1 MVTCFS
7 SLVFCRAE
15 QAIKKSLAK
24 LPLVTTVMTMV
35 TKIAAKRRNRE
46 IPREDLR
53 QRISDAA
60 LFLFKE
66 SGYAVSVDQIVNR
79 ARVSKG
85 AFFNFFPTKAD
96 ALIGYFRELDG
107 AVARLRKDMD
117 PRHPLAAL
125 KKFFARTETLLRAE
139 GPLLDTLWQAIWTHP
154 SLMNADRASAERDRR
169 GFAEFFARARAAGTV
184 DAKVAPSVGADMV
197 GDLWTASILMWL
209 AAGQSYSLAEVVAP
223 KLQLLFAGLGKG
235 KKQ

>member
-1 MVTCFS
+1 
-7 SLVFCRAE
+7 
-15 QAIKKSLAK
+15 
-24 LPLVTTVMTMV
+24 
-35 TKIAAKRRNRE
+35 
-46 IPREDLR
+46 LR

-66 SGYAVSVDQIVNR
+66 SGFDAVSVDQIVTR

-107 AVARLRKDMD
+107 AIAHLRADLD
-117 PRHPLAAL
+117 PRYPLAAL
-125 KKFFARTETLLRAE
+125 KNFFVRSETLLRAE

-154 SLMNADRASAERDRR
+154 LLMNADRASAERDRR
-169 GFAEFFARARAAGTV
+169 GFAEFFTRARATGTL
-184 DAKVAPSVGADMV
+184 DAKVDPSVAADMV

-209 AAGQSYSLAEVVAP
+209 AAGKSYSCSEAVAP
-223 KLQLLFAGLGKG
+223 KLQLLFAGLGKE
-235 KKQ
+235 KKR

>member
-1 MVTCFS
+1 
-7 SLVFCRAE
+7 
-15 QAIKKSLAK
+15 
-24 LPLVTTVMTMV
+24 MTMV
-35 TKIAAKRRNRE
+35 TGTREKRTNRE

-60 LFLFKE
+60 LSLFKE
-66 SGYAVSVDQIVNR
+66 SGFDAVSVDQIVTR

-107 AVARLRKDMD
+107 AIARLRAGLD

-125 KKFFARTETLLRAE
+125 KKFFIRSESLLRGE
-139 GPLLDTLWQAIWTHP
+139 GALLNTLWQAVWTHP

-169 GFAEFFARARAAGTV
+169 GFAAFFARARALRTV
-184 DAKVAPSVGADMV
+184 DAKVDPSVAADMV

-209 AAGQSYSLAEVVAP
+209 AAGKSYSFAEAVAP
-223 KLQLLFAGLGKG
+223 KLQLLFAGLAKG

>member
-1 MVTCFS
+1 
-7 SLVFCRAE
+7 
-15 QAIKKSLAK
+15 
-24 LPLVTTVMTMV
+24 MTMV
-35 TKIAAKRRNRE
+35 TRIAAGQTNRE
-46 IPREDLR
+46 LPREDLR

-66 SGYAVSVDQIVNR
+66 SGYDAVSVDEVVTR

-107 AVARLRKDMD
+107 AIARLRGDLD
-117 PRHPLAAL
+117 ARRPLAAL
-125 KKFFARTETLLRAE
+125 KKFFVRSETLLRAE

-169 GFAEFFARARAAGTV
+169 GFADFFGRARAAGTV
-184 DAKVAPSVGADMV
+184 DAKVDPSVAADMV

-209 AAGQSYSLAEVVAP
+209 AAGKSYTFSEAVAP
-223 KLQLLFAGLGKG
+223 KLQLLFSGLGKG

>member
-1 MVTCFS
+1 
-7 SLVFCRAE
+7 
-15 QAIKKSLAK
+15 
-24 LPLVTTVMTMV
+24 MTMV
-35 TKIAAKRRNRE
+35 TRIASKRANRI

-66 SGYAVSVDQIVNR
+66 SGFDAVSVDQIVTR

-107 AVARLRKDMD
+107 AIARLRADLD

-125 KKFFARTETLLRAE
+125 KKFFLGSETLLRAE

-169 GFAEFFARARAAGTV
+169 GFAEFFARARTLGTLDGKV
-184 DAKVAPSVGADMV
+184 DPSVAADMV

-209 AAGQSYSLAEVVAP
+209 AAGKSYTFSEAVAP

>member
-1 MVTCFS
+1 
-7 SLVFCRAE
+7 
-15 QAIKKSLAK
+15 
-24 LPLVTTVMTMV
+24 MTMV
-35 TKIAAKRRNRE
+35 TRTAAKRMNRE

-53 QRISDAA
+53 QRINDAA
-60 LFLFKE
+60 LSLFKE
-66 SGYAVSVDQIVNR
+66 SGFDAVSVDQIVTR

-96 ALIGYFRELDG
+96 ALIGYFHELDG
-107 AVARLRKDMD
+107 AIAHLRADLD

-125 KKFFARTETLLRAE
+125 KKFFTRSETLLRAE

-169 GFAEFFARARAAGTV
+169 GFAEFFARARASGTV
-184 DAKVAPSVGADMV
+184 DAKVDPSVAADMV
-197 GDLWTASILMWL
+197 GDLWTALILMWL
-209 AAGQSYSLAEVVAP
+209 AAGKSYSFAEAVAS
-223 KLQLLFAGLGKG
+223 KLHLLFAGLGKKG

>member
-1 MVTCFS
+1 
-7 SLVFCRAE
+7 
-15 QAIKKSLAK
+15 
-24 LPLVTTVMTMV
+24 MTMV
-35 TKIAAKRRNRE
+35 TNIAVRRTNRE

-66 SGYAVSVDQIVNR
+66 SGYDAVSVDQIVAR

-107 AVARLRKDMD
+107 AIAHLRADLD

-125 KKFFARTETLLRAE
+125 KKFFVRSETLLRAE

-169 GFAEFFARARAAGTV
+169 GFAEFFGRARTSGTV
-184 DAKVAPSVGADMV
+184 DATVDPNVAADMV

-209 AAGQSYSLAEVVAP
+209 AAGKSYSFAEAVAP
-223 KLQLLFAGLGKG
+223 KLQLLFAGLEKG